1 MESLEKKLVL
11 VALGLMA
18 LFTALVVYASMSL
31 NIVLPTCNDHVL
43 PYKEA
48 KVISKEN
55 NQFEVHYV
63 ARMWSFEPAELILP
77 ENADVDLFV
86 SAADVTHGFEV
97 AGTNLNLMVV
107 PGAVNSAHHRFKR
120 KGEYLVVCHEY
131 CGLNHQ
137 NMFSKIRVVAP
148 EEYSR
153 LMQELAKRVSVEGEK
168 LSLKYDCASCHT
180 ADGTGGLAPTF
191 KGMFGKKEK
200 LKDGR
205 EITVDEAYIFE
216 SIKSPDK
223 EIVMNFDSGTMP
235 AAPVSDEEIQKL
247 IDYIKSLK

>member
-1 MESLEKKLVL
+1 MEKLEKKLIL
-11 VALGLMA
+11 IAIALMA
-18 LFTALVVYASMSL
+18 AFTALVVYASMGL
-31 NIVLPTCNDHVL
+31 NIVLPTCNDHVT

-48 KVISKEN
+48 QVISKPN

-63 ARMWSFEPAELILP
+63 ARMWSFDPPELILP
-77 ENADVDLFV
+77 ENADVDLYV

-107 PGAVNSAHHRFKR
+107 PGAVNSAHHRFDR

-148 EEYSR
+148 DEYTR
-153 LMQELAKRVSVEGEK
+153 IIQELAKKISVEGEK

-180 ADGTGGLAPTF
+180 ADGTEGLAPTF

-200 LKDGR
+200 LKDGK
-205 EITVDEAYIFE
+205 EVTVDEAYILE
-216 SIKSPDK
+216 SIKFPDK
-223 EIVMNFDSGTMP
+223 EIVMNFDAGSMP
-235 AAPVSDEEIQKL
+235 AAPVSDEEIQEL
-247 IDYIKSLK
+247 IDYIKTLK